1 MFQISGKIIQRTNEK
16 KMLSQGFCQGQGLR
30 LLSALFSGFIILK
43 VSVYFLVAT
52 VQRKCSTIV
61 KKFGHKTGVYL
72 NVVIQFISVTVL

>member
-1 MFQISGKIIQRTNEK
+1 MS
-16 KMLSQGFCQGQGLR
+16 SQGFCQGQGLC

-61 KKFGHKTGVYL
+61 KKFWSQNRSLSQCRY
-72 NVVIQFISVTVL
+72 TVHFSNSLIN